1 MQNESQPVLGGDP
14 VTGQPFS
21 APPATETPNP
31 KKLLAPIW
39 HTILIVVIM
48 LGNSAFTAHFSAK
61 VMGGSHAVS
70 GTEKYAT
77 YIGSIV
83 LELFLLAILWL
94 GLRIHH
100 TRIRELIGGRWNS
113 PEDFLIDFAIGLG
126 FAFAS
131 YIILAGLSFALGLAK
146 PGAVEDTKK
155 LAAMLAPQSWGAL
168 VVFILLSA
176 TAGFVEEL
184 IFRGYLQQQIA
195 NLSGRMVFG
204 VVGSALVF
212 GGGHG
217 YEGVRRMVLI
227 FIFGMMFSAL
237 TLWRKNLRSAMFG
250 HAIFDS
256 AQGVLL
262 FFVTRS
268 GLLKMH

>member
-1 MQNESQPVLGGDP
+1 MQNESQPVSGIDP
-14 VTGQPFS
+14 AGQPFS
-21 APPATETPNP
+21 EVSTAQTSNP
-31 KKLLAPIW
+31 KKLLAPVW
-39 HTILIVVIM
+39 HTVLIVVIM
-48 LGNSAFTAHFSAK
+48 LGNSAFTAYFSSR
-61 VMGGSHAVS
+61 VMGGSRAVS
-70 GTEKYAT
+70 GAEKYGT
-77 YIGSIV
+77 YIASII

-100 TRIRELIGGRWNS
+100 TRIRELIGGRWDS
-113 PEDFLIDFAIGLG
+113 PEDFLLDFAIGLG

-195 NLSGRMVFG
+195 NLSGRMLFG

-227 FIFGMMFSAL
+227 FVFGMMFSAL

>member
-1 MQNESQPVLGGDP
+1 MENDPQPILGFDPANGQIDSVPP
-14 VTGQPFS
+14 VT
-21 APPATETPNP
+21 APPP

-39 HTILIVVIM
+39 HTVLIIVIM
-48 LGNSAFTAHFSAK
+48 LGNSAFTAYVAGKTMS
-61 VMGGSHAVS
+61 GSHAVS
-70 GTEKYAT
+70 GAEKYIS
-77 YIGSIV
+77 YVSSIV
-83 LELFLLAILWL
+83 LELLLLAILWM
-94 GLRIHH
+94 GLRINK

-113 PEDFLIDFAIGLG
+113 PEDFILDFVIGFG
-126 FAFAS
+126 FALVS
-131 YIILAGLSFALGLAK
+131 YFVLGAISFGLGLAK
-146 PGAVEDTKK
+146 PNQMEDTKK
-155 LAAMLAPQSWGAL
+155 LASMLAPHSWGAL
-168 VVFILLSA
+168 VIFILLSA

-195 NLSGRMVFG
+195 TLSGKMFIG
-204 VVGSALVF
+204 VVASALVF

-256 AQGVLL
+256 AQGILL

>member
-1 MQNESQPVLGGDP
+1 MENDPQPTLGFDP
-14 VTGQPFS
+14 VTGQPDFV
-21 APPATETPNP
+21 PPATEAPS

-39 HTILIVVIM
+39 HTVLIIVIM
-48 LGNSAFTAHFSAK
+48 LGNSLFTARVASK

-70 GTEKYAT
+70 GAEKYAS
-77 YIGSIV
+77 YISSIV
-83 LELFLLAILWL
+83 LELLLLAILWV
-94 GLRIHH
+94 GLRINR

-113 PEDFLIDFAIGLG
+113 PEDFILDFVIGFG
-126 FAFAS
+126 FAVVS
-131 YIILAGLSFALGLAK
+131 YFILGAISFGLGLAK
-146 PGAVEDTKK
+146 PNQLEDTRK
-155 LAAMLAPQSWGAL
+155 LASMLAPHSWGAL
-168 VVFILLSA
+168 VIFILLSA

-195 NLSGRMVFG
+195 TVSGRMFVG
-204 VVGSALVF
+204 VLASALVF

>member
-1 MQNESQPVLGGDP
+1 MENEPQPTLGFDP
-14 VTGQPFS
+14 LTGQPDFAS
-21 APPATETPNP
+21 PALEPPR
-31 KKLLAPIW
+31 KKLLAPVW
-39 HTILIVVIM
+39 HTVLIIVIM
-48 LGNSAFTAHFSAK
+48 LGNSAFTAHFAAK

-70 GTEKYAT
+70 GAEKYAS
-77 YIGSIV
+77 YISSIV
-83 LELFLLAILWL
+83 LELFLLAILWV
-94 GLRIHH
+94 GLRINH
-100 TRIRELIGGRWNS
+100 TGIRELVGGKWRS
-113 PEDFLIDFAIGLG
+113 PEDFLLDLVIGFG
-126 FAFAS
+126 FAVVS
-131 YIILAGLSFALGLAK
+131 YFILGGLSYAMGMAK
-146 PGAVEDTKK
+146 PSQVEDTKK
-155 LAAMLAPQSWGAL
+155 LASMLAPHSWGAL

-184 IFRGYLQQQIA
+184 IFRGYLQQQIGI
-195 NLSGRMVFG
+195 LSGKVYVG
-204 VVGSALVF
+204 VVASALVF

-237 TLWRKNLRSAMFG
+237 TLWRKNLRSAMIG

-262 FFVTRS
+262 FFITRS

>member
-1 MQNESQPVLGGDP
+1 
-14 VTGQPFS
+14 
-21 APPATETPNP
+21 
-31 KKLLAPIW
+31 
-39 HTILIVVIM
+39 
-48 LGNSAFTAHFSAK
+48 
-61 VMGGSHAVS
+61 
-70 GTEKYAT
+70 
-77 YIGSIV
+77 
-83 LELFLLAILWL
+83 
-94 GLRIHH
+94 
-100 TRIRELIGGRWNS
+100 
-113 PEDFLIDFAIGLG
+113 
-126 FAFAS
+126 
-131 YIILAGLSFALGLAK
+131 
-146 PGAVEDTKK
+146 
-155 LAAMLAPQSWGAL
+155 

-195 NLSGRMVFG
+195 TLSGKMFIG
-204 VVGSALVF
+204 VVASALVF

-256 AQGVLL
+256 AQGILL